1 MKPGY
6 LVRKISPEHEWLK
19 INPWEETSEGVIFWR
34 ENTPVLVLE
43 VRENSGKPFEQIKI
57 LTRSGIGWIYSSKVE
72 IIRENQ

>member
-6 LVRKISPEHEWLK
+6 LVRKLSSEQEWLK

-43 VRENSGKPFEQIKI
+43 VNPGSGKPFEQIKI
-57 LTRSGIGWIYSSKVE
+57 LTRAGIGWIYSSKVE